1 MLAVAAAGIL
11 WGTTGV
17 ATKALYELSPHADAV
32 SVAFWR
38 FAFAAPVLLAACR
51 LVLGRGA
58 LRVGARD
65 LASMVLTGALLALY
79 HVLYYAAIALS
90 GVSVATLV
98 TICSAPVL
106 VAALSAALLGE
117 RPARATLASGAAAIS
132 GTALLVAGAPAAAGG
147 AGTRAFL
154 VGVLLALGSG
164 AGYAAM
170 TLLGRSFAGRH
181 HPLKTTAVGFT
192 SGAALLLVPTAVAG
206 GLAGAASF
214 PAQGWALLLFMGA
227 VPTALAYG
235 LFLSGMRTTTAAV
248 ASLVTL
254 LEPLTAAFLAR
265 LFFGERLGTAG
276 LLGALLLLGSLAA
289 LYGRGSG
296 RRGEGRA
303 KSGASEGG

>member
-132 GTALLVAGAPAAAGG
+132 GTALLVAGAPAAGG
-147 AGTRAFL
+147 AGPRAFL

-265 LFFGERLGTAG
+265 LFFGERLRTAG